1 MLAFQWSLLMNL
13 THQILLLI
21 SQVTAIKINLF
32 VKHEEEVFFHEEEAF
47 LKSIQRF
54 SLKVKV

>member
-21 SQVTAIKINLF
+21 SQVTAKINLF
-32 VKHEEEVFFHEEEAF
+32 VKHEKEVFFHEEEAF